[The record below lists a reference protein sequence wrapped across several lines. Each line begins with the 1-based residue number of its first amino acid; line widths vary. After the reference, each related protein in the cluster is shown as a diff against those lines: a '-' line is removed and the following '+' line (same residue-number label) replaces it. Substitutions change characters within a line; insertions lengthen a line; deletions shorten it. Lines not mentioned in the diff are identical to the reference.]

1 MTAKKRTG
9 SRKTTRLTRGRSVAA
24 PSERGAAD
32 LPDYVKEQLFGPG
45 AARRS
50 RAARAVARRPSHA
63 AEIPARSEQL
73 QAAAA
78 QITAKAAVPIDS
90 LPQDV
95 RETNRALEG
104 QAHRFHGA
112 KVTLAWFPWRRL
124 ASPCA
129 DRFGYL
135 TPPLIRS
142 ATRLPFDATTIG
154 AGGPAWHTDG
164 RPRSRDRA
172 RFGDPGWVHV
182 CGTVRRP

>member
-9 SRKTTRLTRGRSVAA
+9 SRKTTRLTRGRKVEA

-32 LPDYVKEQLFGPG
+32 APDFIVKEQLFGPS

-50 RAARAVARRPSHA
+50 RAARAAARRPSPA

-78 QITAKAAVPIDS
+78 QITARAAVPIDS

-112 KVTLAWFPWRRL
+112 KVSLAWFPWRR
-124 ASPCA
+124 SP
-129 DRFGYL
+129 
-135 TPPLIRS
+135 
-142 ATRLPFDATTIG
+142 
-154 AGGPAWHTDG
+154 
-164 RPRSRDRA
+164 RPVPTSSD
-172 RFGDPGWVHV
+172 
-182 CGTVRRP
+182 T